1 MPNFG
6 LQIIANMD
14 RNATH
19 FVVPVGSSLWWVMN
33 LGLLLSVLLVLGL
46 TRRAQAELRQRV
58 AKAIAALM
66 LANFTVNQC
75 VLWVEGRWDI
85 QTSLPLHLCSMS
97 VLLSAYM
104 LWTRQAFAYELAL
117 FWGAGAVHS
126 FITPES
132 TTGGG
137 VYDLW
142 EYSISHGG
150 IILAGLFATMRLG
163 MAPRPKS
170 WWRAFL
176 FTQLTVPIIGLV
188 NYLLDSNYM
197 YLAQKPNA
205 DNPMIIGEWPWY
217 ILALEAV
224 VLVHF
229 GLFYLLHSWLAKRSH

>member
-1 MPNFG
+1 
-6 LQIIANMD
+6 MD

-19 FVVPVGSSLWWVMN
+19 FVVPIGTPLWWAMN
-33 LGLLLSVLLVLGL
+33 LGLLAGLGLVLGL
-46 TRRAQAELRQRV
+46 TRKASLEQRQIV
-58 AKAIAALM
+58 AKSIAAL
-66 LANFTVNQC
+66 LFANFSINHLVMWVN
-75 VLWVEGRWDI
+75 GSWDYH
-85 QTSLPLHLCSMS
+85 TCLPFHLCSMS

-104 LWTRQAFAYELAL
+104 LWTGHAWTYELAL

-137 VYDLW
+137 VYELW

-150 IILAGLFATMRLG
+150 IILAGFYATMRLG

-176 FTQLTVPIIGLV
+176 FTQLAIPVIGLI
-188 NYLLDSNYM
+188 NDLLKSNYM

-224 VLVHF
+224 VLGHF
-229 GLFYLLHSWLAKRSH
+229 WLFYHLHSWLAKRGH